1 MAFNLQQLVQLAK
14 LAGPVLQLA
23 GVATANPGLMAAGQ
37 AVGTGAGM
45 LGGMSKTS
53 GTAGATPTSPN
64 FQTTGLTPPDMFDG
78 ASSAAGGGGF
88 MSGLSNALGAFGGGG
103 QSGGGGGFGGFGGAL
118 GSMLAG
124 GFGGG
129 TESAS
134 QTNATS
140 RPKYFGQTRDS
151 WLGALGVNRA
161 QQQERNQILM
171 GLPAMT
177 AAMLQ
182 NFLANT
188 AAGRTLG
195 GGMQGYQ
202 PKNPFDKI
210 KPYPIGNQDYS
221 GDDPIWQEILDDV
234 KNNPGTYRPEWADT
248 LEGRALGGPINQT
261 KPYLVGEQGPERY
274 IPPMGGGQMRTLG
287 AGGPQVAPL
296 QAGGY
301 VVPNPQTMRTIAPV
315 RPGIDPGKGS
325 TTGTNN
331 SLIPNPALPQQGAL
345 GQTTS
350 LGSGSATAFPEAF
363 PTRNAFS
370 PELIRQM
377 TARGIEGANI
387 QNRNQ
392 NAAYAGQANAMG
404 MNGPNIAAVL
414 AQGNARDAQRVG
426 AQTAT
431 DTSLS
436 GMNLGMQQQQ
446 MGTQYYL
453 QMLQMLLNGLYGSNE
468 ALFPPGQKI
477 KSSTK

>member
-14 LAGPVLQLA
+14 LAGPVLQTA
-23 GVATANPGLMAAGQ
+23 GVATANPGLLAAGQ
-37 AVGTGAGM
+37 AVGTVAGM
-45 LGGMSKTS
+45 LGGMNRTS
-53 GTAGATPTSPN
+53 GTAGAAPTSPS
-64 FQTTGLTPPDMFDG
+64 FQTTGLTPPDMFDEPTP
-78 ASSAAGGGGF
+78 SAAGGGF
-88 MSGLSNALGAFGGGG
+88 MSGLGNALGAFGGGG
-103 QSGGGGGFGGFGGAL
+103 QSGGGAFGGAL

-129 TESAS
+129 TESVS

-140 RPKYFGQTRDS
+140 RPKYFGQTLDS
-151 WLGALGVNRA
+151 YLNALGVNRA
-161 QQQERNQILM
+161 QQQERNQLLM

-177 AAMLQ
+177 ASMLQ
-182 NFLANT
+182 NFLSGT
-188 AAGRTLG
+188 AAGRALG

-210 KPYPIGNQDYS
+210 KPYPIGSQDYS

-248 LEGRALGGPINQT
+248 LEGRALGGPIHRT

-274 IPPMGGGQMRTLG
+274 IPPMGGQMRTLG
-287 AGGPQVAPL
+287 AGGPQVAQL

-331 SLIPNPALPQQGAL
+331 SLIANPALPQQGAI
-345 GQTTS
+345 S
-350 LGSGSATAFPEAF
+350 LASGSATAFPEAF

-370 PELIRQM
+370 PELIAQM

-404 MNGPNIAAVL
+404 MVGPQIAAVL
-414 AQGNARDAQRVG
+414 AQGNARDAQLVG

-468 ALFPPGQKI
+468 ALFQPGQKS
-477 KSSTK
+477 KSSTKSQGRGLFG